1 MERVNTCLF
10 YPEFMH
16 VIIMKKELGGGG
28 LQQIRL

>member
-1 MERVNTCLF
+1 MERVNTYLF